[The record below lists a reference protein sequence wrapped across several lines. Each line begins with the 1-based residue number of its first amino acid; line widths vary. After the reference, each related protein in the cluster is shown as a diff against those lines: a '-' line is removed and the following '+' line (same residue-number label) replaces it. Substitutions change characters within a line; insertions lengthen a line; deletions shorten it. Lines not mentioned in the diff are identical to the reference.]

1 MSSYTNF
8 IACFSQYFSQ
18 SFWTVP
24 LGINPQCSPSLQI
37 WNWTVLLKCL
47 RFIIHFW
54 IVLDL
59 TSDKNWLHSVVW
71 YDSFANDQKG
81 KGPKNYE
88 QKTADESV

>member
-8 IACFSQYFSQ
+8 IACFSQYFSQDQ

-37 WNWTVLLKCL
+37 WNWTVLLKC
-47 RFIIHFW
+47 FIIHFW

-59 TSDKNWLHSVVW
+59 VW

-88 QKTADESV
+88 QKTANESV

>member
-18 SFWTVP
+18 DQRFWTVP

-37 WNWTVLLKCL
+37 WNWTVLLNC
-47 RFIIHFW
+47 FIIHFW

-59 TSDKNWLHSVVW
+59 VW

-81 KGPKNYE
+81 KGPKKYE